1 MGSTTAR
8 TGAQFPVVADS
19 SLLLSIQASCAAYL
33 VCNSMSS
40 DASFPMGEAAGEW
53 NWPLTSDQCWG
64 FYCLPLCAIARD
76 VMPTFLPLNTFTQKK
91 RQGGKTAVTCVC
103 DCIRTQ
109 LPCSSAK
116 CHSVSHP
123 LYRILI
129 LSDKVY
135 YFCPLPCHAC
145 GQLVRWAMS
154 LWQMSWQEGATDT
167 CQIK

>member
-8 TGAQFPVVADS
+8 TGVQFPVVADS
-19 SLLLSIQASCAAYL
+19 SLLLSIQASSVAYL
-33 VCNSMSS
+33 VSYSLSS
-40 DASFPMGEAAGEW
+40 GGSFAMGEAAGPW

-64 FYCLPLCAIARD
+64 FYCLPLCATTSD
-76 VMPTFLPLNTFTQKK
+76 LDLMQTSLPLNTFTHIQKS
-91 RQGGKTAVTCVC
+91 QGEKTAVTCVC
-103 DCIRTQ
+103 DCTWTQ

-135 YFCPLPCHAC
+135 YFRPLLCHTC
-145 GQLVRWAMS
+145 GQLVQWAMS
-154 LWQMSWQEGATDT
+154 IWQMSW
-167 CQIK
+167 